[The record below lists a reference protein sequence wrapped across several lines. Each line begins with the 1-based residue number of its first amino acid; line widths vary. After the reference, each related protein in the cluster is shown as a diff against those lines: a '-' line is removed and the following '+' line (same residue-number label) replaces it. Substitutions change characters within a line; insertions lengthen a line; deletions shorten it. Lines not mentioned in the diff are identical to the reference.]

1 MQETSMTF
9 MSIRS
14 VGLALLM
21 AFAAAGAL
29 AAGKTLTVTEKVDL
43 PASATAAWATIKD
56 FNGWQDWHPAI
67 GSTEIIRGKGNTKG
81 TARVMNTKDGGRIT
95 EELMSYS
102 PAAMK
107 YSYRIIESPLPVTN
121 YLSTL
126 KVNKTKTGS
135 TVVWTAT
142 FKAKPGI
149 SDNDAKKTMAGV
161 YRAGLDNLT
170 NVVK

>member
-1 MQETSMTF
+1 MTF

-81 TARVMNTKDGGRIT
+81 TARILITKDGARIT
-95 EELMSYS
+95 EELMSHS
-102 PAAMK
+102 TAAMK
-107 YSYRIIESPLPVTN
+107 YSYRIIDSPLPVTD

>member
-95 EELMSYS
+95 EELMSYNS
-102 PAAMK
+102 AAMK

>member
-1 MQETSMTF
+1 MTF

-95 EELMSYS
+95 EELMSYNS
-102 PAAMK
+102 AAMK